1 MVANV
6 IIFFFTFA
14 IVMRKFIK
22 HISCLILL
30 LVSCMMHGQELPS
43 LGTAPEIKRGS
54 LPDGIQFYLVTNP
67 DKKGFADFALVQR
80 GRRNAAQAREQLREL
95 PHFGQRAPYR
105 FLAEHGIGYGG
116 QGFIS
121 LPADAAL
128 FSFHDVPTHDESI
141 ADSTLLMLFDIAA
154 AYRKPQAVIICGDID
169 AGKIQERMG
178 LLSMMV
184 PALEYN
190 FRGDGY
196 AWTPQD
202 SLSLLVSQQ
211 SGGNVAAINA
221 IYRTE
226 RLPRQMMNTPQPL
239 VTQAYAEQ
247 LGRIAG
253 RRVER
258 AFRSAGIPLADFRFR
273 YEDSARGPGDERYI
287 LTVCTA
293 ASQLDSAVRCFA
305 SALASLDRDGAAMD
319 EFLEARDHQIA
330 DARRNATRRLHN
342 EEYLDR
348 CVASYLYGAHLASGE
363 MLSAFTGTRRL
374 DDERELALFNS
385 FARALLDANRNLT
398 LRLDLPGREPDRQQ
412 LKQTFTEAWA
422 ADDSH
427 VPSVAGLPELQFP
440 ARRIRLSNEAAEP
453 LSGGRLWTF
462 SNGIKVIFKKM
473 DTPREFHYALLLRG
487 GVADVPGLQ
496 AGESAFV
503 GDMLTLSGVAG
514 LSAAEFRERL
524 DVSGITLRAAAS
536 LSDLR
541 ITGRAPSAAF
551 SQLLQTLLA
560 LANGR
565 QPDPD
570 AFAAYKTEESLRLDR
585 EACSPRDVNTQ
596 MDSLLRPGFF
606 YPERKRMDCL
616 SDDLPARAEQYFA
629 SLFDKVGDG
638 ILMLAGDL
646 DEESVKKELPRVL
659 GAFGTSKRFSTRPRV
674 ESRFITG
681 SVSRTEQAA
690 TGVTGGRE
698 IGVNVARTAAIPFK
712 LDTYLSFQVACSLIR
727 QQLAGALADQGAHAE
742 LNARLELFPDERVT
756 IYINCRPCPESGLPA
771 GVSPGSPT
779 ELLDAVRSVTRRLDA
794 IPVTENAVR
803 AAKAGLLKDLE
814 NRYATPETLIEDVLI
829 RYSEGKDL
837 VSDYKAAVQRVSVAG
852 VQEVLKLLSGGG
864 EVEYTIY

>member
-1 MVANV
+1 
-6 IIFFFTFA
+6 
-14 IVMRKFIK
+14 
-22 HISCLILL
+22 
-30 LVSCMMHGQELPS
+30 MMHGQELPS

-67 DKKGFADFALVQR
+67 DKKGYADFALVQR
-80 GRRNAAQAREQLREL
+80 GRRNAAQTRDLLREL
-95 PHFGQRAPYR
+95 PHFGKRAPYR
-105 FLAEHGIGYGG
+105 FLAEHGIGYGE

-128 FSFHDVPTHDESI
+128 FSFHDVPTHDESV

-169 AGKIQERMG
+169 AKKIQERMG

-202 SLSLLVSQQ
+202 TLSLLVSQQ

-273 YEDSARGPGDERYI
+273 YEDSAQGPGDERYI

-293 ASQLDSAVRCFA
+293 AGQLESALRCLA

-330 DARRNATRRLHN
+330 DARRDATRRLHN
-342 EEYLDR
+342 DEYLDR

-363 MLSAFTGTRRL
+363 MLSAFIGTRRL
-374 DDERELALFNS
+374 DDERELALFNG
-385 FARALLDANRNLT
+385 FARALLDANRNLI
-398 LRLDLPGREPDRQQ
+398 LRLDLPGREVVDRQQ
-412 LKQTFTEAWA
+412 LKQAFTEAWA
-422 ADDSH
+422 AGDS
-427 VPSVAGLPELQFP
+427 PAPAVAGLPELHFP
-440 ARRIRLSNEAAEP
+440 ARRIRLSNEASEP

-473 DTPREFHYALLLRG
+473 DTPHEFHYALLLRG

-514 LSAAEFRERL
+514 MNAAEFRERL
-524 DVSGITLRAAAS
+524 DASGITLQAAAS

-541 ITGRAPSAAF
+541 ITGRAPSTEF
-551 SQLLQTLLA
+551 SQLMQTLLA

-565 QPDPD
+565 QADPD

-585 EACSPRDVNTQ
+585 EASSPRDVNAQ
-596 MDSLLRPGFF
+596 MDSLLRPEFF
-606 YPERKRMDCL
+606 YPERKRMDRL

-646 DEESVKKELPRVL
+646 DEEAVKKELPRIL
-659 GAFGTSKRFSTRPRV
+659 DAFGTSKRFSTRPRV

-681 SVSRTEQAA
+681 SVSRMEPAA
-690 TGVTGGRE
+690 AGVTGGRE
-698 IGVNVARTAAIPFK
+698 IGVNVARTAAVPFK

-727 QQLAGALADQGAHAE
+727 QQLAGALADQGASAD
-742 LNARLELFPDERVT
+742 LSTRLELFPDERFT
-756 IYINCRPCPESGLPA
+756 IYINCHPCPESGLPA
-771 GVSPGSPT
+771 GVSPGSQA

-803 AAKAGLLKDLE
+803 AARASLLKELE
-814 NRYATPETLIEDVLI
+814 NRYAAPETLIEDVLI

-852 VQEVLKLLSGGG
+852 VQEVLKLLSSGG

>member
-1 MVANV
+1 
-6 IIFFFTFA
+6 
-14 IVMRKFIK
+14 
-22 HISCLILL
+22 
-30 LVSCMMHGQELPS
+30 MMHGQELPS

-67 DKKGFADFALVQR
+67 DKKGYADFALVQR
-80 GRRNAAQAREQLREL
+80 GRRKTAQTRDMLREL
-95 PHFGQRAPYR
+95 PHFGKRAPYR
-105 FLAEHGIGYGG
+105 FLAEHGIGYGE

-128 FSFHDVPTHDESI
+128 FSFHDVPTHDESV

-169 AGKIQERMG
+169 AKKIQERMG

-202 SLSLLVSQQ
+202 TLSLLVSQQ

-273 YEDSARGPGDERYI
+273 YEDSAQGPGDERYI

-293 ASQLDSAVRCFA
+293 AGQLESALRCLA
-305 SALASLDRDGAAMD
+305 SALTGLDRDGAAMD

-330 DARRNATRRLHN
+330 DARRDATRRLHN
-342 EEYLDR
+342 DEYLDR

-363 MLSAFTGTRRL
+363 MLSAFIGTRRL
-374 DDERELALFNS
+374 DDERELALFNG
-385 FARALLDANRNLT
+385 FARALLDANRNLI
-398 LRLDLPGREPDRQQ
+398 LRLDLPGREVVDRQQ
-412 LKQTFTEAWA
+412 LKQAFAEAWA
-422 ADDSH
+422 ANDS
-427 VPSVAGLPELQFP
+427 PAPAVAGLPELHFP
-440 ARRIRLSNEAAEP
+440 AKRIRLSNEATEP

-503 GDMLTLSGVAG
+503 GDMLTLSGVVG
-514 LSAAEFRERL
+514 MNAAEFRERL
-524 DVSGITLRAAAS
+524 DASGITLQAAAS

-541 ITGRAPSAAF
+541 ITGRAPSTEF
-551 SQLLQTLLA
+551 SQLMQTLLA
-560 LANGR
+560 LTNGR

-585 EACSPRDVNTQ
+585 EASSPRDVNAQ
-596 MDSLLRPGFF
+596 MDSLLRPDFF
-606 YPERKRMDCL
+606 YPERKRMDRL
-616 SDDLPARAEQYFA
+616 SDDLPARAEPYFA

-646 DEESVKKELPRVL
+646 DEESVKKELPRIL
-659 GAFGTSKRFSTRPRV
+659 DAFGTSKRFSTRPRV

-690 TGVTGGRE
+690 AGVTGGRE
-698 IGVNVARTAAIPFK
+698 IGVNVARTAAVPFK
-712 LDTYLSFQVACSLIR
+712 PDTYLSFRVACSLIR
-727 QQLAGALADQGAHAE
+727 QQLAGALADQGASAD
-742 LNARLELFPDERVT
+742 LSTRLELFPDERFT
-756 IYINCRPCPESGLPA
+756 IYINCHPCPESGLPA
-771 GVSPGSPT
+771 GVSPGSQT

-794 IPVTENAVR
+794 IPVTESAVR
-803 AAKAGLLKDLE
+803 AAKASLLKELE
-814 NRYATPETLIEDVLI
+814 NRYADPETLIEDVLV